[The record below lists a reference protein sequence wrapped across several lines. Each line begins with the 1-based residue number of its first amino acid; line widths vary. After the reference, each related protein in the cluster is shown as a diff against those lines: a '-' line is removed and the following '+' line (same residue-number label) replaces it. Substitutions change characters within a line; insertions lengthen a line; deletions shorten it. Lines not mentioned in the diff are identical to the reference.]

1 MKILITGGCGFIG
14 SHFIRHVLNKYPAYS
29 IINLDAL
36 TYAGNPENLK
46 DVQGNGRYT
55 FVKGKI
61 EDAALIKE
69 LVRDIDAVVHFA
81 AESHVDRSI
90 ADAQPFLMTNI
101 IGTHT
106 LMEAA
111 KNALVKR
118 FVHISTDEVYGALG
132 EEGKFTEDT
141 PLRPNSPYS
150 ASKASADMLV
160 RAFHE
165 TFGFPAL
172 IVRPSNNYGPY
183 QYPEKFIPLMITNL
197 FENRP
202 VPVYGKGKNVRDWLF
217 VEDNCGAIDLILHKG
232 KVGEAYN
239 VGGNAEKRNI
249 DIVRKVIEVMGKD
262 ESLITFVKDRPG
274 HDYRYALD
282 TSKIE
287 RELGWKPSVDIDN
300 GLIKTVQWYRD
311 NEWWWRPLKER
322 LSSESKG
329 FWEGTKGK

>member
-1 MKILITGGCGFIG
+1 MRILVTGGCGFIG

-111 KNALVKR
+111 KNAPVKR

-141 PLRPNSPYS
+141 PLSPNSPYS

-249 DIVRKVIEVMGKD
+249 NIVRKVIEVMGKD

-287 RELGWKPSVDIDN
+287 RELSWKPSVDIDD
-300 GLIKTVQWYRD
+300 GLIKTVRWYRD

>member
-1 MKILITGGCGFIG
+1 MKLLITGGCGFIG
-14 SHFIRHVLNKYPAYS
+14 SHFIRHVLNKYTAYS

-69 LVRDIDAVVHFA
+69 LVRDVDAVVHFA

-132 EEGKFTEDT
+132 EEGKFMEDT

-160 RAFHE
+160 RAFYE

-249 DIVRKVIEVMGKD
+249 DIVRKVLEVMGKD
-262 ESLITFVKDRPG
+262 EALITFVKDRPG

-287 RELGWKPSVDIDN
+287 MELGWKPSVDIDD

-322 LSSESKG
+322 LSSESKVIQYP
-329 FWEGTKGK
+329 

>member
-1 MKILITGGCGFIG
+1 MRILVTGGCGFIG
-14 SHFIRHVLNKYPAYS
+14 SHFIRHLLNKYPAYS
-29 IINLDAL
+29 LINLDAL
-36 TYAGNPENLK
+36 TYAGNRENLK
-46 DVQGNGRYT
+46 DIEGKKSYT

-61 EDAALIKE
+61 EDAALLKE
-69 LVRDIDAVVHFA
+69 LARDVDAVVHFA

-90 ADAQPFLMTNI
+90 TDAQPFLSTNV
-101 IGTHT
+101 IGTYI

-111 KNALVKR
+111 KDAGVKK

-132 EEGKFTEDT
+132 EKGKFTEDT

-160 RAFHE
+160 RAYHE
-165 TFGFPAL
+165 TFGFPSL

-197 FENRP
+197 FEGRP
-202 VPVYGKGKNVRDWLF
+202 VPVYGEGKNVRDWLF
-217 VEDNCGAIDLILHKG
+217 VEDNCRAIDLILHEG
-232 KVGEAYN
+232 KIGEAYN
-239 VGGNAEKRNI
+239 VGGNAERRNI
-249 DIVRKVIEVMGKD
+249 DIVRKVMEIMGKD

-329 FWEGTKGK
+329 FWEKNK